1 MKSQISMSEVSN
13 YHETN
18 LPSESS
24 LSCSKE
30 ERRKGWNL
38 RATFDFFERGIVQ
51 EVTFLGGE
59 ANVTATKYY
68 ERLFRQEDIEA
79 ESKG

>member
-1 MKSQISMSEVSN
+1 MK
-13 YHETN
+13 YAT
-18 LPSESS
+18 LFTESA
-24 LSCSKE
+24 LACSKE
-30 ERRKGWNL
+30 ERQKGWNL

-51 EVTFLGGE
+51 EGTFLGGE